1 MNKTLKYLLITLG
14 IIGLLIA
21 LGLFSF
27 YNAPKASVKE
37 KAVDFTLSATELFQ
51 AYTENQAVA
60 DQKFIDQVMQVSG
73 EIFEI
78 SEDQQG
84 ATVFLLATGENE
96 AGVLCTFELGEKS
109 KITGKKVGD
118 AITLKGVCTGML
130 MEVVLNRCRVVEE

>member
-1 MNKTLKYLLITLG
+1 MNKTFKYLLIALG

-21 LGLFSF
+21 VGLFSF

-51 AYTENQAVA
+51 EYAENQAVA

-73 EIFEI
+73 KIFEI
-78 SEDQQG
+78 STDQQG
-84 ATVFLLATGENE
+84 ATVFLLSTSEND
-96 AGVLCTFELGEKS
+96 AGVLCTFELGEKN
-109 KITGKKVGD
+109 KIANKKIGD

-130 MEVVLNRCRVVEE
+130 MEVVLNRCRVIE